1 MNIIKAGGDD
11 LVWLIVGVFWV
22 IAQIAGG
29 ISKKNKR
36 RPPATAASGEQ
47 PEPAENQLSDLLR
60 QLSGQQPVEIPLP
73 DYAELMGKQESTP
86 ENHWSSNELAA
97 LPVFSGKAE
106 PPPLPPPV
114 LKPVAEVPK
123 IDIRPTMK
131 AFRNASVAMKQPSMN
146 LRIQGLE
153 KRAEKIPMCGHIINP
168 ADRNSL
174 RRAMLSHII
183 LSKPK
188 GMERL

>member
-1 MNIIKAGGDD
+1 MNIIRAGGDD
-11 LVWLIVGVFWV
+11 FVWIIVGVFWV

-36 RPPATAASGEQ
+36 RPPAAASGEQ
-47 PEPAENQLSDLLR
+47 PEAAENQLSEMLR
-60 QLSGQQPVEIPLP
+60 QLSGQPPFETPLP
-73 DYAELMGKQESTP
+73 EFTELSEKQESAP
-86 ENHWSSNELAA
+86 ENQWSSAELAA
-97 LPVFSGKAE
+97 LPDFVRKAE
-106 PPPLPPPV
+106 PPPPPPV
-114 LKPVAEVPK
+114 LKPVAEIPK